1 MSIQQRKR
9 IGILTSGG
17 DAPGMNP
24 ALRAVVRS
32 AIDKGADVFA
42 IYEGYKGMVAGG
54 EGIRQ
59 MTWDSVGGIL
69 SRGGTVIGTARSPEF
84 RERAGRLQAAQN
96 LLGWGIDRLVVIGGD
111 GSLTGANLFREEWPS
126 LLAELVEQER
136 ISQEMADA
144 HPYLYIVGLV
154 GSIDNDMHGT
164 DMTIGTDTALHRI
177 TEAVD
182 AISSTASSHQRSF
195 VVEVM
200 GRACGYLALMSALA
214 TGADWV
220 FIPESPP
227 DVENWEETM
236 CNVLQTGR
244 ATGRRDSIVIVAE
257 GACDRYGNHI
267 DSHYVKKV
275 LEERLGEDTRVTI
288 LGHVQRG
295 GSPTA
300 YDRNMSTLCG
310 YAAVEEI
317 LEADAGR
324 EPSLIGV
331 KDNRVTRTPLM
342 YCVEQTRAIARA
354 IAERNFEK
362 AMELRGKSFQTS
374 FATLRTLVRAMPH
387 EPPPEQ
393 RRLRIAVLNAGG
405 LAPGMNIASRVAIR
419 MGIDRGHTMLGVKN
433 SFQGLI
439 EGDIEEMGWMSVSGW
454 SASAGSE
461 LGTNRKI
468 PSGSDFYAIARTL
481 ERFNIS
487 ALLIIGGS
495 SGYQA
500 AHRLYQERGNFPAFS
515 IPLLCLPATINNNLP
530 GAELSIGADTALNNI
545 VEVVDKIKQAAV
557 ASHRCFVVEVMGR
570 YCGYLAVM
578 SGLATGA
585 ERVYTHEEGV
595 GLRDLQADLDRLVDG
610 FEQGRR
616 LGLLIRNEM
625 THHLYSIGFMCAL
638 FEEEGKD
645 LFEVRQAILGHLQQ
659 GGTPSPFDR
668 IQATRLATKGINF
681 LIDEASNRRVAPS
694 AGFMG
699 RKDGQVQVFPME
711 DFPRMFNFEFD
722 RPKEQWWM
730 QIRDIARIMSKVAPH

>member
-1 MSIQQRKR
+1 
-9 IGILTSGG
+9 
-17 DAPGMNP
+17 
-24 ALRAVVRS
+24 
-32 AIDKGADVFA
+32 
-42 IYEGYKGMVAGG
+42 
-54 EGIRQ
+54 
-59 MTWDSVGGIL
+59 
-69 SRGGTVIGTARSPEF
+69 
-84 RERAGRLQAAQN
+84 
-96 LLGWGIDRLVVIGGD
+96 
-111 GSLTGANLFREEWPS
+111 
-126 LLAELVEQER
+126 
-136 ISQEMADA
+136 
-144 HPYLYIVGLV
+144 
-154 GSIDNDMHGT
+154 
-164 DMTIGTDTALHRI
+164 
-177 TEAVD
+177 
-182 AISSTASSHQRSF
+182 
-195 VVEVM
+195 
-200 GRACGYLALMSALA
+200 
-214 TGADWV
+214 
-220 FIPESPP
+220 
-227 DVENWEETM
+227 M
-236 CNVLQTGR
+236 CHVLQTGR

-267 DSHYVKKV
+267 DSDYVKKV

-295 GSPTA
+295 GSPSA

-310 YAAVEEI
+310 HAAVEEI
-317 LEADAGR
+317 LQADAGR

-387 EPPPEQ
+387 EPPPDQ
-393 RRLRIAVLNAGG
+393 RRLRIAVMNAGG
-405 LAPGMNIASRVAIR
+405 LAPGMNTASRVAIR
-419 MGIDRGHTMLGVKN
+419 MGIDRGHTMLGVRN

-500 AHRLYQERGNFPAFS
+500 AYRLYQERGNFPAFS

-530 GAELSIGADTALNNI
+530 SAELSIGADTALNNI

-610 FEQGRR
+610 FQQGRR

-668 IQATRLATKGINF
+668 IQATRLATKGIHF
-681 LIDEASNRRVAPS
+681 LIDEAINRRVAPS

-730 QIRDIARIMSKVAPH
+730 EIRDIARIMSKVAPH